1 MNLCAVCVLIQQNSE
16 REPQILDYQ
25 TQQYKLFPVIATCL
39 VYNCAAKW
47 LWDKYSA
54 VTSQLDLGDLDQLPE
69 VNYSLIL

>member
-1 MNLCAVCVLIQQNSE
+1 MDLCAVCVLIQQNSE

-25 TQQYKLFPVIATCL
+25 TQQYKLFPVIASSL

-54 VTSQLDLGDLDQLPE
+54 VTSQLDRGDLDQLPE
-69 VNYSLIL
+69 VNCSLTL